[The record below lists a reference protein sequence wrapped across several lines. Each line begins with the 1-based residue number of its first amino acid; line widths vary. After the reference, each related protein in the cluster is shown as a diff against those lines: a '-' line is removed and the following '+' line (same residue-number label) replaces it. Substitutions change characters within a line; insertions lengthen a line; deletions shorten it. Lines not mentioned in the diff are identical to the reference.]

1 MKKRVIMARSLT
13 TILTTSMAAGLC
25 PTNVFAVTGSQVAA
39 DGTYTASARVERND
53 VAVENEDDW
62 LGYNV
67 DVSITVNDGIISEIK
82 VSPGAEYDSEND
94 SYFNKAVNKS
104 KGIQTLLVG
113 QPATEETIKGWDVVS
128 GATCTSE
135 AVKEAA
141 LEAIQS
147 APEASASVEVDT
159 EELEAAITAAEA
171 LNESDYTVESWEY
184 MQEKLAEAKIAL
196 EEKESQEKINAAKD
210 ELNQAVED
218 LVKAE
223 PEGPAVAEETYVLM
237 NIPYAE
243 FYRADVNNSIPVD
256 AFTSATLNK
265 TRTASLAGGSYH
277 VDPEG
282 SDITGITFPVKV
294 AEGVDLSSYTQITDD
309 SSVDITVTN
318 RGTTTTT
325 TYSGKEALFESA
337 SYSYYILSEA
347 PSYYKEVSANED
359 GSLSFGKTI
368 GEVTTL
374 SGIIPEFSTESGY
387 GDYQLS
393 MSGLENTIDAS
404 TDQVY
409 GVIVS
414 TKEGN
419 DYGMRHLENIWRV
432 TELAWCTGFTDAVHN
447 CPTSSVH
454 YERMMGQTINRV
466 IYYTSKGIYEI
477 PVSDIYVPV
486 KFEYSLSVDDASVS
500 AGSTTVHLSGLPDDY
515 EAEYSVEGLVM
526 SVADGV
532 MTFSDAAK
540 GKYTLVIHDGSG
552 KYADITTDFILYT
565 EEMPAVYNEDGDAPA
580 LVKSE
585 DASEEE
591 FTDYLQNITSVTV
604 NEKSYPATGRG
615 AVVIVN
621 EDGTI
626 NTEAEPFAEGD
637 SFEITVSSTGYKDL
651 SFVYDKNPEE
661 PEEPEEP
668 ENPEEP
674 EVPVTPVKPAR
685 PSWSN
690 IIVAVREYIRN
701 IFEQFIKFPR

>member
-1 MKKRVIMARSLT
+1 MKKRGIMAKSLS
-13 TILTTSMAAGLC
+13 TILATSMAVGLC
-25 PTNVFAVTGSQVAA
+25 PANVLAVTGSQVAA
-39 DGTYTASARVERND
+39 DGTYTGSAIVERNA

-62 LGYNV
+62 LGYDV
-67 DVSITVNDGIISEIK
+67 EVSITVTGGILSEIM
-82 VSPGAEYDSEND
+82 VSPGKGYDSEND

-104 KGIQTLLVG
+104 KGIQTLLIG
-113 QPATEETIKGWDVVS
+113 QPATEDTINGWDAVS

-135 AVKEAA
+135 AVKAAA
-141 LEAIQS
+141 LAAIQS
-147 APEASASVEVDT
+147 APEVSPAVVVDT
-159 EELEAAITAAEA
+159 AELEAAIAYAEE
-171 LNESDYTVESWEY
+171 LNESAYTADSWAN
-184 MQEKLAEAKIAL
+184 MQAKLTDAKNAL
-196 EEKESQEKINAAKD
+196 AEKESQEKVNSAKD
-210 ELNQAVED
+210 ALNQAVKD
-218 LVKAE
+218 LVAAE
-223 PEGPAVAEETYVLM
+223 PEGPAVTEETYVLM

-265 TRTASLAGGSYH
+265 TRTSSLAGGSYH

-282 SDITGITFPVKV
+282 TEITGITFPVKV
-294 AEGVDLSSYTQITDD
+294 TEGVDLSKYTQITDD

-325 TYSGKEALFESA
+325 TYSGKDALFESA

-347 PSYYKEVSANED
+347 PSYYKEVSVNED

-374 SGIIPEFSTESGY
+374 SDIIPEFSTETSY

-393 MSGLENTIDAS
+393 LSGLENTIDSSA
-404 TDQVY
+404 DQVY

-447 CPTSSVH
+447 CPTSSAH
-454 YERMMGQTINRV
+454 YESMMGQTIDGV
-466 IYYTSKGIYEI
+466 VYYTSKGIYEI

-500 AGSTTVHLSGLPDDY
+500 SGSTSVNMTGLPEDY
-515 EAEYSVEGLVM
+515 NAEYSVEGLDM

-532 MTFSDAAK
+532 MTFNDAAK
-540 GKYTLVIHDGSG
+540 GQYTLVIHDGSG
-552 KYADITTDFILYT
+552 KYADLTTDFILYT
-565 EEMPAVYNEDGDAPA
+565 EEMPAAYNEDAEAPA

-585 DASEEE
+585 DATDEE
-591 FTDYLQNITSVTV
+591 FADYLQNITSVTV
-604 NEKSYPATGRG
+604 NGKSYPATGRG

-626 NTEAEPFAEGD
+626 NIEAEAFAEGD
-637 SFEITVSSTGYKDL
+637 TFEITVSSTGYEDL
-651 SFVYDKNPEE
+651 SFVYDT
-661 PEEPEEP
+661 
-668 ENPEEP
+668 NPEEP
-674 EVPVTPVKPAR
+674 EVPVTPVKPAI
-685 PSWSN
+685 PSWSK
-690 IIVAVREYIRN
+690 IIVAIKNYIRN
-701 IFEQFIKFPR
+701 FFEQLIKFPR